1 MFIYGLQVLHNKLY
15 LLILLKKNIFHF
27 ISFSAD
33 KLFPL
38 SWKWCRILWKYG
50 MNSDTSSRFIGSKF
64 DIHLIVLSSA
74 AWLAHEMHSDTI
86 PIFSAKGFE
95 TQEFVAQLLPMM
107 LTGCTFQAE
116 AVFRDQSCWAN
127 LKNRVEIDTG
137 IILSDIVIA
146 VQAVL

>member
-1 MFIYGLQVLHNKLY
+1 
-15 LLILLKKNIFHF
+15 
-27 ISFSAD
+27 
-33 KLFPL
+33 
-38 SWKWCRILWKYG
+38 

-107 LTGCTFQAE
+107 LTGCIFDCCLCKWKCT
-116 AVFRDQSCWAN
+116 QSISYLISQTN
-127 LKNRVEIDTG
+127 
-137 IILSDIVIA
+137 
-146 VQAVL
+146 VL